1 MNHRTRLPRGSTLQ
15 LGFLA
20 ATIILAIWLGYQAF
34 DADRSHERAVQAA
47 LNDYAGI
54 SAWQLARVVQSDVDE
69 VLGDVFRVVRRRMW
83 GGLPPAE
90 VVGWNLHRA
99 VREEGCV
106 ACRGFREP
114 LLLFRIRTDGDPRNV
129 TPEGVD
135 TTPDTASAA
144 TRRTLANLVLSQPME
159 RRNDGIFTVRG
170 GTLLTADVAVGFY
183 LSRDEDDVVEAA
195 YGFVVPASALGELVA
210 EIYDHEPL
218 LPRPIARGQP
228 NDSLLSVRVRDASGL
243 VIWRNGA
250 DDPETWAASEGFG
263 PDFGTLVAEATVR
276 PEAAPQLIIGGLP
289 KSRLPL
295 LAVMLLLTMGLGAAA
310 FVQQRRELSFQRLR
324 DDFVSGVSHE
334 LRTPL
339 AQIQMFSEL
348 QSEGKL
354 TNRED
359 RERAVKVIQRE
370 SRRLSH
376 LVDNILQ
383 FTRLRRTSGLGWPK
397 ERLDLAEACA
407 DGIDAVV
414 PLLEDRGMTLDLE
427 ATTGLTVEGNRD
439 AISRIVVNL
448 LDNAVKYGKRGQ
460 TVRVRIEPGTDG
472 TARLAVSDEGPGVP
486 EADRARLWKPY
497 RRLARDVEAST
508 PGTGIGLSIVAQLVD
523 LHEGRVHVEDAD
535 GGGACFVVDL
545 PLTNGHGLAGAVD
558 GGAPSGGTTP

>member
-1 MNHRTRLPRGSTLQ
+1 MSNRTRLPRGSTLQ

-20 ATIILAIWLGYQAF
+20 ATVIVAIWLGYQAA
-34 DADRSHERAVQAA
+34 DAARSHERAVQAA
-47 LNDYAGI
+47 LDDYAGI
-54 SAWQLARVVQSDVDE
+54 SAWELARTVQSDVDE

-99 VREEGCV
+99 VRQEGCV
-106 ACRGFREP
+106 PCPGFHEP
-114 LLLFRIRTDGDPRNV
+114 LLLFRIRTDGDPRGV
-129 TPEGVD
+129 TPDRVD
-135 TTPDTASAA
+135 TDPDTASAT
-144 TRRTLANLVLSQPME
+144 TRQALADLVLTQPME
-159 RRNDGIFTVRG
+159 RRNDGIVTARAGTV
-170 GTLLTADVAVGFY
+170 LPDDVAVGFY
-183 LSRDEDDVVEAA
+183 LSRDEDDAVEVA
-195 YGFVVPASALGELVA
+195 YGFVVPVSALGELVA
-210 EIYDHEPL
+210 EIYEDEPL

-228 NDSLLSVRVRDASGL
+228 NDALLSVRVRDASGL
-243 VIWRNGA
+243 VIWQNDA
-250 DDPETWAASEGFG
+250 EEPESWTASERFG
-263 PDFGTLVAEATVR
+263 PDFGTLTAEATLR

-295 LAVMLLLTMGLGAAA
+295 LAVMLLLTLGLGAAA
-310 FVQQRRELSFQRLR
+310 FVQQRREQSFQRLR

-354 TNRED
+354 TTPED

-407 DGIDAVV
+407 DGIDAVA
-414 PLLEDRGMTLDLE
+414 PLLEDRDMTLELE
-427 ATTGLTVEGNRD
+427 AATGLTVNGNRD

-448 LDNAVKYGKRGQ
+448 LDNAVKYGKPGQ
-460 TVRVRIEPGTDG
+460 TIRVRIQPGESG
-472 TARLAVSDEGPGVP
+472 SARLAVSDEGPGVP
-486 EADRARLWKPY
+486 VADRTRLWKPY

-508 PGTGIGLSIVAQLVD
+508 PGTGIGLSIVAQLVE
-523 LHEGRVHVEDAD
+523 LHEGRVHVEDAE
-535 GGGACFVVDL
+535 GGGARFVVDL
-545 PLTNGHGLAGAVD
+545 PLSNGHDAASALD
-558 GGAPSGGTTP
+558 GSKVAGGTA